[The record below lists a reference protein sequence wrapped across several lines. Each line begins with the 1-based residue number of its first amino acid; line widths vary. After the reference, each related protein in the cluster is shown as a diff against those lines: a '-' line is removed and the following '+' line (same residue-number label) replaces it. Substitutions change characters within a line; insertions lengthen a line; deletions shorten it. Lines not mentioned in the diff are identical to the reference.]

1 MRKFGRIVIY
11 LVILLSVLVVLLGV
25 AVGTIEGL
33 QAQDTVS
40 IESVQAEQIAVSSVV
55 ESSSEDEITD
65 EEEYSS
71 LKDFLIAQ
79 SKGSMTIGK
88 ILRGLMGIVVVLFIA
103 WLFSSNRKAIDWKY
117 VLSALAFQI
126 VLAICLIYLP
136 FVESIFNFVGS
147 LFVQITLAAEDGIIF
162 LFGNLV
168 NNEQIGYVFV
178 FKVLPSIIFFSTIS
192 SLLFY
197 WGIIQFF
204 VKWLGKAF
212 SKIMGLSGVESLSLA
227 GNIFLGQ
234 IEAPLVVKKYLPNVS
249 QSELFLIMVGGMATM
264 SGGVLAAY
272 IALLGGGDPETA
284 SFFARHLL
292 AASVMA
298 APASVVIGRIVMPQT
313 ENNVQTVKLEK
324 VNRQNTNVLDVITTG
339 AIEGMRIVVNVA
351 TMLIV
356 FVSLISLI
364 NMFLCKIGD
373 IVNINDYIANNT
385 NYDSFSLQLVLGYIM
400 SPIMWLI
407 GVPSSDVFYM
417 GQLIGEKTII
427 NEFVGYANLNEMINQ
442 GLLQPKSVIMGVYLM
457 CGFANFGSI
466 GIQIGGIGSLAP
478 SRQLDISRL
487 GIKALVVAAAT
498 ALLSSII
505 MGTIL
510 G

>member
-1 MRKFGRIVIY
+1 MRKFGKIIAFPLIV
-11 LVILLSVLVVLLGV
+11 LSILVVL
-25 AVGTIEGL
+25 VGMVVGPIEGQ
-33 QAQDTVS
+33 QAQDVVS
-40 IESVQAEQIAVSSVV
+40 MENLQEELVEAKSLTDMSNESEVSKN
-55 ESSSEDEITD
+55 
-65 EEEYSS
+65 EYSS
-71 LKDFLIAQ
+71 MKDFLVNQTAGNI
-79 SKGSMTIGK
+79 TIGS
-88 ILRGLMGIVVVLFIA
+88 ILRGLLGIVVVLFVA
-103 WLFSSNRKAIDWKY
+103 WLFSSDRKAINWKY
-117 VLSALAFQI
+117 VFLSLLFQVVI
-126 VLAICLIYLP
+126 AISIIYLP
-136 FVESIFNFVGS
+136 FVESIFNFIGNI
-147 LFVQITLAAEDGIIF
+147 FVQITVAAEDGIIF

-178 FKVLPSIIFFSTIS
+178 FKVLPTIIFFSTIS
-192 SLLFY
+192 SILYY
-197 WGIIQFF
+197 WGIIQII

-234 IEAPLVVKKYLPNVS
+234 TEAPLIVKKYLSDVS
-249 QSELFLIMVGGMATM
+249 KSELFIIMVGGMATM
-264 SGGVLAAY
+264 AGGVLAAY
-272 IALLGGGDPETA
+272 IAMLGGGDPETA
-284 SFFARHLL
+284 NFFARHLL

-313 ENNVQTVKLEK
+313 DKNVQVVKLGKED
-324 VNRQNTNVLDVITTG
+324 RSNTNILNVIANG
-339 AIEGMRIVVNVA
+339 AVEGMRLAVNVA

-356 FVSLISLI
+356 FVALISLI
-364 NMFLCKIGD
+364 NTVLAKFGD
-373 IVNINDYIANNT
+373 IVNVNDFIASNT
-385 NYDSFSLQLVLGYIM
+385 NYDSLSLQFLLGYIM

-407 GVPSSDVFYM
+407 GVPNSDIFYM
-417 GQLIGEKTII
+417 GQLIGEKTIM
-427 NEFVGYANLNEMINQ
+427 NEFVGYASLNEMINQ
-442 GLLQPKSVIMGVYLM
+442 GVLTPKSVIMGIYLM

-487 GIKALVVAAAT
+487 GLKAMIVAAAT